1 MACSSVARYFA
12 AEQSAIE
19 QREAKRDAISR
30 QMEEMDEEHGG
41 EEGLLNEA
49 KNDKGK
55 LTKASVKA
63 RQVIAALGGTS
74 NIQRVDACAETR
86 LRLVVGNEGSV
97 DEGALQAAGVTGV
110 MRLANHTLHLIVG
123 LNADQY
129 AAEMQGQLAGP

>member
-1 MACSSVARYFA
+1 VLIHAGIQFQKQAVVQANQPIFRNRIAVGSAPVNASYRSS
-12 AEQSAIE
+12 
-19 QREAKRDAISR
+19 
-30 QMEEMDEEHGG
+30 
-41 EEGLLNEA
+41 LLLPRA
-49 KNDKGK
+49 D
-55 LTKASVKA
+55 KA
-63 RQVIAALGGTS
+63 RQVIAALGGAS

-110 MRLANHTLHLIVG
+110 MRLANHTLHLIIG